1 MSNMDGYLGQ
11 LLREHDPILAEMEER
26 AKATGLSCLGP
37 VIGNLLR
44 TQAELIGAR
53 RVLEIGSGFGYS
65 AWWFSH
71 AVGPDGEVHL
81 TENNPSDLALAE
93 DFLTRSGFADRT
105 WLHSGEAA
113 QSMANIPGDFD
124 VIFLDGRKSDYLY
137 FLEAGLCRVRVGGL
151 IMADN
156 VLQKGRV
163 ADETC
168 QDEDVRI
175 IREFNR
181 RIFAEPR
188 LRSVIVPLRDGV
200 SISMKVA

>member
-1 MSNMDGYLGQ
+1 MSHMDGYLSQ

-26 AKATGLSCLGP
+26 ARATGLSCLGP
-37 VIGNLLR
+37 VVGNLLR
-44 TQAELIGAR
+44 IQAELIGAR

-81 TENNPSDLALAE
+81 TENDPADLELAR
-93 DFLTRSGFADRT
+93 DFLLRSGFADRT
-105 WLHSGEAA
+105 WLHAGEAA

-124 VIFLDGRKSDYLY
+124 VLFLDGRKTDYLY
-137 FLEAGLCRVRVGGL
+137 FLEAGLSRVRVGGL
-151 IMADN
+151 IIADN
-156 VLQKGRV
+156 VLLKGQV
-163 ADETC
+163 AEERTEDEA
-168 QDEDVRI
+168 VRAI
-175 IREFNR
+175 QAFNR

-200 SISMKVA
+200 SISVKVA